1 MYCLKVKFAKTSS
14 FINTKSLFLLSIM
27 NITSQIK
34 QPIHAEM
41 ELFEKK
47 FFESMS
53 SKVALLNR
61 ITYYIV
67 NRKGKQMRPMF
78 VFLTAKMISGGKVN
92 ERTYRGASVIELIH
106 TATLVHDDV
115 VDDSNRRRGFFSI
128 NALWRN
134 KIAVLVGDYLLSKG
148 LLLSIDNGDFDL
160 LRIISVA
167 VREMSEGELLQIEK
181 ARRLDIDESVYY
193 EIIRQKTATLIAACC
208 ALGAKSVSED
218 EAQVETM
225 RKFGELIGMAFQI
238 KDDLFDY
245 TDDAIGKPTGIDIKE
260 QKMTLPL
267 IYALNN
273 CTSKEKSWCINSIKN
288 HNKDKKRVKEVI
300 QFVKD
305 KNGLS
310 YAEQKMVQFQQEALA
325 LIQKFP
331 TSEYKDSLTLMVN
344 YVIERK
350 NKQCQSQYQL
360 QCQKRSCF
368 DLILEFGIL
377 NFHATFLQPK
387 ASMLIEPS

>member
-1 MYCLKVKFAKTSS
+1 
-14 FINTKSLFLLSIM
+14 
-27 NITSQIK
+27 
-34 QPIHAEM
+34 M

-47 FFESMS
+47 FFQSMS

-61 ITYYIV
+61 ITHYIV

-78 VFLTAKMISGGKVN
+78 VFLVAKMVSDGKVN

-128 NALWRN
+128 NALWKN

-148 LLLSIDNGDFDL
+148 LLLSIDNNDFDL
-160 LRIISVA
+160 LKIISVA

-181 ARRLDIDESVYY
+181 ARRLDITEEVYY
-193 EIIRQKTATLIAACC
+193 DIIRQKTATLIAACC
-208 ALGAKSVSED
+208 SLGAASVKPDSGD
-218 EAQVETM
+218 VENM
-225 RKFGELIGMAFQI
+225 RRFGELIGMAFQI

-245 TDDAIGKPTGIDIKE
+245 GEEKIGKPTGIDIKE

-267 IYALNN
+267 IYALNH
-273 CTSKEKSWCINSIKN
+273 SDKKEKAWIINSVKN

-300 QFVKD
+300 AFVKD
-305 KNGLS
+305 KGGLE
-310 YAEQKMVQFQQEALA
+310 YASSQMILFQQEALKI
-325 LIQKFP
+325 LD
-331 TSEYKDSLTLMVN
+331 EYPESRYKESLELMVN

-350 NKQCQSQYQL
+350 K
-360 QCQKRSCF
+360 
-368 DLILEFGIL
+368 
-377 NFHATFLQPK
+377 
-387 ASMLIEPS
+387 